1 MLLNENLHLE
11 LEADENL
18 TLSKC
23 SQADENLRL
32 ELEAD
37 VEEECVKLGP
47 VDLVKV
53 I

>member
-1 MLLNENLHLE
+1 MLTENLHSE

-18 TLSKC
+18 TLYKC

-47 VDLVKV
+47 VDSVKV